1 MSIIDCAYLSHPEPI
16 TFPSEL
22 ALLIVRKA
30 ATMAEAFESK
40 ALDQMTMDA
49 SRALRDGV
57 EPRRIIRQ
65 MGL

>member
-1 MSIIDCAYLSHPEPI
+1 
-16 TFPSEL
+16 
-22 ALLIVRKA
+22 
-30 ATMAEAFESK
+30 MAEAFEST

-57 EPRRIIRQ
+57 VPRRIVRQ